1 MDNLKQL
8 IESKTIV
15 VVDLETSGLDK
26 NRDYIIEV
34 GAVKIEEGKIC
45 DKFATLVYTP
55 QMKCLPPEVESL
67 TGITYEQLKGAPL
80 VEEVLQ
86 KLYKFAKDCTLVA
99 HNLPFDFAFLRNWGF
114 WCGVHFD
121 EFEKDAI
128 DTIDLA
134 KQVLGDKVKNYK
146 LATLADYFNI
156 EFNHHRAL
164 DYAEVTAKIFLE
176 LIKRTY

>member
-1 MDNLKQL
+1 MDIFNNKY
-8 IESKTIV
+8 V

-34 GAVKIEEGKIC
+34 GAVKIINGKIC
-45 DKFATLVYTP
+45 DKFSTLVYTP
-55 QMKCLPPEVESL
+55 QMQCLSAAVESL
-67 TGITYEQLKGAPL
+67 TGIKFEQLKCAPL

-114 WCGVHFD
+114 WCGISFD
-121 EFEKDAI
+121 EFEKDEI
-128 DTIDLA
+128 DTIGLA
-134 KQVLGDKVKNYK
+134 KQVLGNKVKNYK

-156 EFNHHRAL
+156 KFTPQLTL
-164 DYAEVTAKIFLE
+164 DYAEATAKIFLE
-176 LIKRTY
+176 LAKL

>member
-1 MDNLKQL
+1 MDILNNKF
-8 IESKTIV
+8 V

-26 NRDYIIEV
+26 NRDYIIEI
-34 GAVKIEEGKIC
+34 AALKIENGKIC
-45 DKFATLVYTP
+45 DKFSTLVYTP
-55 QMKCLPPEVESL
+55 QMKCLLPEVESL

-86 KLYKFAKDCTLVA
+86 KLYKFANGCILVF
-99 HNLPFDFAFLRNWGF
+99 HNLPFQFAFLRNWGF
-114 WCGVHFD
+114 WCGVHFE

-134 KQVLGDKVKNYK
+134 KQVLDDKVENYK

-156 EFNHHRAL
+156 EFTPQLTL
-164 DYAEVTAKIFLE
+164 DYAEATAKIFLD
-176 LIKRTY
+176 LTKRSY

>member
-1 MDNLKQL
+1 MDILDNKF
-8 IESKTIV
+8 V
-15 VVDLETSGLDK
+15 VVDLETSGLDT
-26 NRDYIIEV
+26 NRDYIIELA
-34 GAVKIEEGKIC
+34 AVKIENGKIC
-45 DKFATLVYTP
+45 DKFSTLVYTS
-55 QMKCLPPEVESL
+55 QMKCLLPEVESL
-67 TGITYEQLKGAPL
+67 TGIKFEQLKCVPL

-134 KQVLGDKVKNYK
+134 KQVLGNKVENYK
-146 LATLADYFNI
+146 LATLAEYFNI
-156 EFNHHRAL
+156 EFNHHRTL
-164 DYAEVTAKIFLE
+164 DDAEVTAKILLE
-176 LIKRTY
+176 LAALQE